1 MSSYE
6 ANKADLLQRLRKIEG
21 QVRGVQRMILDDRYC
36 IDVLTQLAAI
46 SQGVKRVSMMIS
58 ESHVKGCVAEA
69 LKKDDSQDVIDE
81 LVDVLFK
88 FSR

>member
-6 ANKADLLQRLRKIEG
+6 GKKSDLLQRLRKIEG

-36 IDVLTQLAAI
+36 VDVLTQLAAI
-46 SQGVKRVSMMIS
+46 SQGIKRVSMMVS

-69 LKKDDSQDVIDE
+69 LKSDDSQEVIDE
-81 LVDVLFK
+81 LVDALFK
-88 FSR
+88 FAK